1 MRDYVGEM
9 ISNLNN
15 EELIKLN
22 NLCHDELGVENFIFS
37 MNDLNDVFRTM
48 PKDVFVKQ
56 LDYEFDIEHK
66 YFTYIRK
73 TILSSNYVP
82 DLVNSDD
89 LLFWVMKK
97 LNIEEI
103 IKEKFNNL
111 LNN

>member
-1 MRDYVGEM
+1 MKDYVGEM

-22 NLCHDELGVENFIFS
+22 NLYHDELGVENFIFS

-73 TILSSNYVP
+73 TILSSNYVS
-82 DLVNSDD
+82 DLVNSND